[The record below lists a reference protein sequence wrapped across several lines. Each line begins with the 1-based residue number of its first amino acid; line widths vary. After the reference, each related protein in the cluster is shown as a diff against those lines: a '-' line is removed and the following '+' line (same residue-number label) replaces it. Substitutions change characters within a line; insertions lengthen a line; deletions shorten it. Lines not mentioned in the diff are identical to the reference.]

1 MENLDSI
8 FLGIFCFLM
17 GAALVGGVIALR
29 GRALKRRAAGAPPEP
44 DLVEV
49 AQLYRSRKTHRLV
62 VSLDNQIHTSAGELS
77 DDQHKRLSSVAAVLK
92 TWLTEPSPAVQAA
105 AAQVSPVTPVPLPTP
120 AQALPGLVT
129 PPAEIK
135 PVAARPLEALNRA
148 LVPNPSQMAV
158 QFKSIAAQINDVLQS
173 RLPGSPY
180 AGQGIALVETP
191 NQGVVVRIGIEEYPG
206 VEAVPDPE
214 IRSFIKA
221 AVAELEASTRRGI
234 R

>member
-1 MENLDSI
+1 M
-8 FLGIFCFLM
+8 
-17 GAALVGGVIALR
+17 
-29 GRALKRRAAGAPPEP
+29 
-44 DLVEV
+44 
-49 AQLYRSRKTHRLV
+49 
-62 VSLDNQIHTSAGELS
+62 
-77 DDQHKRLSSVAAVLK
+77 
-92 TWLTEPSPAVQAA
+92 
-105 AAQVSPVTPVPLPTP
+105 
-120 AQALPGLVT
+120 
-129 PPAEIK
+129 
-135 PVAARPLEALNRA
+135 AARPLEALNRA

-191 NQGVVVRIGIEEYPG
+191 DQGVVVRIGIEEYPG

-221 AVAELEASTRRGI
+221 AVAEWEARTRRGI

>member
-1 MENLDSI
+1 MENLDSL
-8 FLGIFCFLM
+8 FLGLFCFLM
-17 GAALVGGVIALR
+17 GAALVGGVITLR

-49 AQLYRSRKTHRLV
+49 AHLYRSRKTHRLV
-62 VSLDNQIHTSAGELS
+62 VSLDNQLHTSASELS

-105 AAQVSPVTPVPLPTP
+105 PITPVPPPTP
-120 AQALPGLVT
+120 AQALPGMVT

-180 AGQGIALVETP
+180 AGQGIVLVETP
-191 NQGVVVRIGIEEYPG
+191 DQGVVVRIGIEEYPG

-214 IRSFIKA
+214 IRSFIKE
-221 AVAELEASTRRGI
+221 AVAEWEARTRRGI

>member
-8 FLGIFCFLM
+8 FLGLFCFLM

-62 VSLDNQIHTSAGELS
+62 VSLDNQLHTSAGELS

-105 AAQVSPVTPVPLPTP
+105 PATPIPPPTP
-120 AQALPGLVT
+120 AQALPALVT

-148 LVPNPSQMAV
+148 LVPNPSQMAA

-180 AGQGIALVETP
+180 AGQGIVLAETP
-191 NQGVVVRIGIEEYPG
+191 DQGVVVRIGIEEYPG

-221 AVAELEASTRRGI
+221 AVAEWEASTRRGI

>member
-1 MENLDSI
+1 MENLDSL
-8 FLGIFCFLM
+8 FLGLFCFLM

-29 GRALKRRAAGAPPEP
+29 GRALRRRAAVAPPEP

-49 AQLYRSRKTHRLV
+49 AHLYRSRKTHRLV
-62 VSLDNQIHTSAGELS
+62 VSLDNQLHTSAGELS

-92 TWLTEPSPAVQAA
+92 TWLTEPSTVVQAA
-105 AAQVSPVTPVPLPTP
+105 PITPVPPPTP
-120 AQALPGLVT
+120 AQTLPGLVT

-148 LVPNPSQMAV
+148 LVPNPAQMAV
-158 QFKSIAAQINDVLQS
+158 QFKSIAAQINDVLQE
-173 RLPGSPY
+173 RLPNSPY
-180 AGQGIALVETP
+180 AGRGITLVETP
-191 NQGVVVRIGIEEYPG
+191 NQGVVVRIGVEEYPG

-221 AVAELEASTRRGI
+221 AVAEWEASTRRGI